1 MVAGKYTLFL
11 NRDFWVQP
19 DCHAEGS
26 LPFWHAVLLI
36 TALAYLNPCASRPD
50 CMGETR
56 CGLSGITLHSQFR
69 ASSHTACDAMVV
81 QADLWMERHLCET
94 VQNYAHYTPFV
105 TN

>member
-56 CGLSGITLHSQFR
+56 CGSLWYNIAFAIPSIVSHS
-69 ASSHTACDAMVV
+69 
-81 QADLWMERHLCET
+81 L
-94 VQNYAHYTPFV
+94 
-105 TN
+105 